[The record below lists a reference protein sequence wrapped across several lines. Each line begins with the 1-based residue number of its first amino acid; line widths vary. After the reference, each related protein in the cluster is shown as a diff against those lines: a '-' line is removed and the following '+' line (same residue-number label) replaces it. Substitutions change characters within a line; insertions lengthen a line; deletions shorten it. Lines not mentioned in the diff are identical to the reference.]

1 MRIRSLNLVRYGR
14 FTDCALEFDAP
25 GVHIVVGPNEAG
37 KSTLRSAVGELLY
50 GIHPQTKLDFLHAM
64 QDLRIDA
71 RLQGADGGV
80 LDVVRLKKNK
90 DPLRTPDDRP
100 LPQGT
105 LERLLAGVDKDDFL
119 TVFALDHEELR
130 DGGRALLEG
139 KGDLGEALFES
150 RSSAR
155 LTRIQEQLRE
165 QYKQLYTSRGKN
177 QPLNLL
183 LGTNGRVAQT
193 KRERES
199 ALLDPREYQRIK
211 DAAEQAY
218 TDLEK
223 LTAAWRDDQIELN
236 RMRRIRQA
244 YATVGERTRLTND
257 RNALLARGMA
267 AAAHL
272 QETYG
277 ELDRERR
284 SLTESESNA
293 RGELDKIDVQLAEVQ
308 LRAEAAGVL
317 AGDGASSGPEYA
329 ARLEDLLVRV
339 EELRDTG
346 READVRW
353 DEANKAVHKREQE
366 LGRQERVFA
375 QLPEPVDPAPLRAGL
390 KAVPEGLSAR
400 IEVLYRQTE
409 AAELKLKK
417 ARRRHARFALPEE
430 LGDVAEPGE
439 RELAAQLKRIGE
451 AEARLAEAGRR
462 HEEESAR
469 EREQRRALE
478 SFLAADPPPSEEDLE
493 QIRAQRQQLWTRLR
507 PSLAEG
513 GPAAPPELA
522 PAYEAA
528 VTAADETGDRMRR
541 EAQRLAERRG
551 LELAVRESAD
561 RVAEL
566 AETLAAA
573 REAREQLDGAWQRLW
588 EAGALAATPTPDAA
602 EDLMRALAELR
613 ELSEICAQHRLDLA
627 ADEAAAGAH
636 TARLRV
642 LLAESG
648 GPVAAEELQLPEL
661 RELADQRQAQLT
673 EAARARTGAT
683 TKINDARVTL
693 AEAVREERD
702 VAEFVEGI
710 RRTWAELT
718 AAHGLDGTPD
728 AVKTSLER
736 MRKVEEDRSRLHTQR
751 DELHAAQRKTQE
763 QQERTQAEF
772 ARLLAECEVESEDDL
787 REAIARGTQLRSIDD
802 QLDLLLAAL
811 SGQGLSVEQL
821 EREVA
826 EHDLDELDTR
836 IMEWEQ
842 RVGELDEA
850 RTAKNTEKAQRE
862 LDLRRM
868 DGAATAAEK
877 AEAVEQ
883 ELAAVVAHGQ
893 EYLRLYLAERLL
905 LENIEAYRQQ
915 HQGPVLSR
923 AQQVFAALTSGRF
936 VQLVD
941 DTGPDGKAVLRARRA
956 GGDAGAASAQ
966 ALDAAQAPAPGP
978 ADGQLVGVEGM
989 SEGTRDQLYLALRL
1003 ATLERYA
1010 DEGRAMPLLLDDVLM
1025 TFDDGRSAAA
1035 LRVFDEL
1042 ADRFQVILLTHHAH
1056 LTEVAAAI
1064 LPEQRLHVHR
1074 VG

>member
-1 MRIRSLNLVRYGR
+1 MRISSLNLVRYGR
-14 FTDCALEFDAP
+14 FTDCPLEFGAP

-37 KSTLRSAVGELLY
+37 KSTLRASVGELLY

-71 RLQGADGGV
+71 RLQGADGTV

-90 DPLRTPDDRP
+90 DPLRTPEDQP
-100 LPQGT
+100 LPQGA
-105 LERLLAGVDKDDFL
+105 LERLLAGVDKEDFL

-165 QYKQLYTSRGKN
+165 QYKQLYTARGKN

-183 LGTNGRVAQT
+183 LGTSGRVAQA

-211 DAAEQAY
+211 DAAEQARA
-218 TDLEK
+218 DLET
-223 LTAAWRDDQIELN
+223 LTAAWRDDQTELN

-244 YATVGERTRLTND
+244 YATVGERTRLTQD
-257 RNALLARGMA
+257 RTALLAQGVA
-267 AAAHL
+267 APAHA
-272 QETYG
+272 QETHG

-284 SLTESESNA
+284 ALAESESNA
-293 RGELDKIDVQLAEVQ
+293 RGELEKIEAQLAEVQ
-308 LRAEAAGVL
+308 LRSEAVGVL

-339 EELRDTG
+339 EDLRDTG

-353 DEANKAVHKREQE
+353 DEAKKAVLKLERERD
-366 LGRQERVFA
+366 RQEAAFA
-375 QLPEPVDPAPLRAGL
+375 QLPDPVDPTALRAGL
-390 KAVPEGLSAR
+390 KAVPEGLTAR
-400 IEVLYRQTE
+400 VEGLRRQAD
-409 AAELKLKK
+409 AARLKLGK
-417 ARRRHARFALPEE
+417 ARKRHARFDLPAE

-439 RELAAQLKRIGE
+439 RELAAQLKRIAE
-451 AEARLAEAGRR
+451 AEARLTEAMRR

-493 QIRAQRQQLWTRLR
+493 HVRAARQQLWSRLR

-513 GPAAPPELA
+513 GPAASPELV

-528 VTAADETGDRMRR
+528 VTAGDETGDRMRR

-566 AETLAAA
+566 ADAVASA
-573 REAREQLDGAWQRLW
+573 RDERGQLDGAWQRLW
-588 EAGALAATPTPDAA
+588 ESSGLAATPTPDAA
-602 EDLMRALAELR
+602 DDLLRALAELR
-613 ELSEICAQHRLDLA
+613 ELAETCAQHTHDLT
-627 ADEAAAGAH
+627 ADEAAAAAH

-648 GPVAAEELQLPEL
+648 APASADELSLPEL

-673 EAARARTGAT
+673 EAARTRTVAT
-683 TKINDARVTL
+683 AKINDARVAL
-693 AEAVREERD
+693 GMAVQDERE
-702 VAEFVEGI
+702 VAEFAEGI

-728 AVKTSLER
+728 AVRASVER
-736 MRKVEEDRSRLHTQR
+736 MRKVEEDRSRLHVQR
-751 DELHAAQRKTQE
+751 DELHAAQRKTLE
-763 QQERTQAEF
+763 ERDRTQQDL
-772 ARLLAECEVESEDDL
+772 ARLLAECGVESEDDL
-787 REAIARGTQLRSIDD
+787 RDAIARGVHLRRIDD

-811 SGQGLSVEQL
+811 AGQGLSVEQL

-826 EHDLDELDTR
+826 EHDVDELDAR
-836 IMEWEQ
+836 IVEWEQ

-850 RTAKNTEKAQRE
+850 RGEKNTEKAQRE
-862 LDLRRM
+862 LELRRM

-883 ELAAVVAHGQ
+883 ELAAVVSHGQ

-905 LENIEAYRQQ
+905 LENIEAYRLQ

-923 AQQVFAALTSGRF
+923 AQQVFAELTSGRF

-941 DTGPDGKAVLRARRA
+941 DTGPDGRAVLRARRA
-956 GGDAGAASAQ
+956 PTGGPDAEAEGR
-966 ALDAAQAPAPGP
+966 
-978 ADGQLVGVEGM
+978 LVGVEGM

-1056 LTEVAAAI
+1056 LIDVAATV
-1064 LPEQRLHVHR
+1064 LPAPRLHVHR